1 MSISFERP
9 CPVCL
14 DRSYVLF
21 AEESIDQKKLG
32 PLTYAS
38 RKPPEYM
45 CLRLVRCTTC
55 DLIYAPSPPTTLF
68 LQDAYGDAHF
78 DSGQEA
84 IDAAKTYAKALE
96 PLLKAMTGRSAA
108 IDIGAGS
115 GPLLHWF
122 KGLGF
127 RTVIGIEPSR
137 AAIESASPS
146 IRHMLR
152 EGMFS
157 KSIVEGETP
166 SLICSFM
173 TLEHLSDPSE
183 FASIAQ
189 DILEAGGALA
199 IVVHNWRAPINRFLG
214 LRSPIIDV
222 EHLQLFSPR
231 SLHWLLRKYGFEHIS
246 LQSVRN
252 SYPLRYWLR
261 LTPLPNSVKR
271 ILLYLLKL
279 LKLDNHYFSINVGNM
294 LALGFKPKLS
304 DGPKCDA

>member
-1 MSISFERP
+1 MSAGFERP
-9 CPVCL
+9 CPVCI

-21 AEESIDQKKLG
+21 AEENIDQKKLG

-55 DLIYAPSPPTTLF
+55 DLIYAPSPPTNLF
-68 LQDAYGDAHF
+68 LEAAYGDADF
-78 DSGQEA
+78 DSDQEA

-96 PLLKAMTGRSAA
+96 PHLKALTSRKIAV
-108 IDIGAGS
+108 DIGAGS

-122 KGLGF
+122 KELGF
-127 RTVIGIEPSR
+127 RTVIGIEPSK
-137 AAIESASPS
+137 AAIQSASPS
-146 IRHMLR
+146 VRHMLR

-173 TLEHLSDPSE
+173 TLEHLSDPGE

-199 IVVHNWRAPINRFLG
+199 IVVHNWRAPINRFFG

-246 LQSVRN
+246 VQSVRN
-252 SYPLRYWLR
+252 SYQLRYWVL
-261 LTPLPNSVKR
+261 LTPLPDSVKR
-271 ILLYLLKL
+271 ILLFFLKL

-294 LALGFKPKLS
+294 LAVGFKPK
-304 DGPKCDA
+304 PP

>member
-1 MSISFERP
+1 MSAGFERP
-9 CPVCL
+9 CPVCI
-14 DRSYVLF
+14 DRSYVVF
-21 AEESIDQKKLG
+21 ADENIDQKKLG
-32 PLTYAS
+32 PLSYAS

-55 DLIYAPSPPTTLF
+55 DLIYAPSPPTNLF
-68 LQDAYGDAHF
+68 LQAAYGDADF
-78 DSGQEA
+78 DSDQEA

-96 PLLKAMTGRSAA
+96 PHLKALTSRKIAV
-108 IDIGAGS
+108 DIGAGS

-122 KGLGF
+122 KELGF
-127 RTVIGIEPSR
+127 RTVIGVEPSK

-146 IRHMLR
+146 VRHMLR

-173 TLEHLSDPSE
+173 TLEHLSDPGE

-199 IVVHNWRAPINRFLG
+199 IVVHNWRAPINRFFG

-246 LQSVRN
+246 VQSVRN
-252 SYPLRYWLR
+252 SYQLRYWVL
-261 LTPLPNSVKR
+261 LTPLPESVKR
-271 ILLYLLKL
+271 ILLFFLKL
-279 LKLDNHYFSINVGNM
+279 LKLDNYYFSINVGNM
-294 LALGFKPKLS
+294 LAVGFKPK
-304 DGPKCDA
+304 PP